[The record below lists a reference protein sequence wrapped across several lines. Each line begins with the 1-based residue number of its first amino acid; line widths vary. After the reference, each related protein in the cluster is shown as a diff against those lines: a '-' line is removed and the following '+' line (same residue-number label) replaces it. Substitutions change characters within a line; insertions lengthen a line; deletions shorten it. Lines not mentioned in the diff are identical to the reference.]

1 VTQDERPVRVL
12 RVIARMNVGGPAWQ
26 VSVLTRGLTE
36 PEFYTQ
42 LVCGT
47 VEPGEADFL
56 ELRDPSLP
64 VTRLASLG
72 RSVKVWGDLKAFVDL
87 VRLMRRFRPDIVHT
101 HTAKAGVL
109 GRLAAVVARVPV
121 RVHTFHGHVLH
132 GYFSPRVTAAV
143 RVVERLLARRTT
155 AIVAVG
161 SQVRDE
167 LLAAGIGH
175 PDQFTVIPPGV
186 AAARPIDRSDARRSL
201 GLPVDAPIVVF
212 VGRLTR
218 IKRVDRLIEAWR
230 SIHGAHPEAVLA
242 IAGEGD
248 LLGDAQQL
256 AADLPSVQFLGWQG
270 DLAPVYAAA
279 DIAVL
284 TSDNEGMPVTLIE
297 ASMAGVPCVTTAVGS
312 AGEVVL
318 NDVTGF
324 VVTTDADAV
333 ADALNRL
340 LGDGALRGRMGAAAA
355 QHAEQAFG
363 TARLVADYA
372 ELYRHLAG

>member
-1 VTQDERPVRVL
+1 
-12 RVIARMNVGGPAWQ
+12 
-26 VSVLTRGLTE
+26 
-36 PEFYTQ
+36 
-42 LVCGT
+42 
-47 VEPGEADFL
+47 
-56 ELRDPSLP
+56 
-64 VTRLASLG
+64 
-72 RSVKVWGDLKAFVDL
+72 
-87 VRLMRRFRPDIVHT
+87 
-101 HTAKAGVL
+101 
-109 GRLAAVVARVPV
+109 VPV

-161 SQVRDE
+161 AQVRDE
-167 LLAAGIGH
+167 LLAAGIGRA
-175 PDQFTVIPPGV
+175 DQYTVIPPGV
-186 AAARPIDRSDARRSL
+186 AAARRIDRDEARQSL
-201 GLPVDAPIVVF
+201 GLPMDAPVVMF

-218 IKRVDRLIEAWR
+218 IKRVDRLIDAWR
-230 SIHGAHPEAVLA
+230 TVHAEHPQAVLA

-248 LLGDAQQL
+248 LLDEAQQQ
-256 AADLPSVQFLGWQG
+256 AAGLPSVRFLGWQG

-312 AGEVVL
+312 ADEVVL

-324 VVTTDADAV
+324 VVPTEATAV

-340 LGDGALRGRMGAAAA
+340 LGDETLRAGMGVAAA

-372 ELYRHLAG
+372 QLYRRLVQARK